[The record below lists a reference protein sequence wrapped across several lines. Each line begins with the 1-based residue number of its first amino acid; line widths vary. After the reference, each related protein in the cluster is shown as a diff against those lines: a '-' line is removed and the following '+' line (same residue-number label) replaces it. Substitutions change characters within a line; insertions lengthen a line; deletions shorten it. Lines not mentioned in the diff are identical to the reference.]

1 MAGRRRR
8 GAAVTLPVS
17 LPGQGM
23 GFGMLVLLGGSI
35 IATGLPVWAL
45 LLGVST
51 VFAVG
56 GLAAGSI
63 SPAILSALPLRI
75 VGLLDNDLLQALPL
89 YVFVGVLLQRL
100 AVADA
105 IDHTLERALRC
116 AGAAAG
122 RSLAALGVGLLVAPM
137 NGSVASSASL
147 LSRLVAPRLHGL
159 PAARALT
166 LVSAAATIGVV
177 VPPSLVLILLGDAM
191 MRAHTQA
198 SNLPGVAPGMA
209 LGAARIINTQDV
221 FRAALLPAAGV
232 LALWAALAWWLA
244 RPASTAAA
252 DQAVEPPAPLPPGEA
267 ATALVAVAVILAL
280 LSGVFLGKVFA
291 VEAAACGGVL
301 LLGYA
306 LLSRALTPGQWRE
319 VLLDSLALSG
329 ALFALLVGATT
340 FSLVFRLFGSDV
352 VLASWVMTS
361 GLGGQA
367 TAALVLL
374 FVGLSALVLD
384 AFEIIFVIVPIVA
397 PALIARLG
405 DAQQA
410 AVLLLLVLQ
419 LSFLIPP
426 MGYAVMMVRARSG
439 LPAVRTV
446 ALFKALLPFVLA
458 QLLLVVAVFFV
469 PRLVHGL
476 DEAAPVAAAL
486 SPADDADLTRRIEN
500 MSRPEDD
507 TASPAASGA
516 AP

>member
-1 MAGRRRR
+1 MSDLA
-8 GAAVTLPVS
+8 S
-17 LPGQGM
+17 LLGPGT
-23 GFGMLVLLGGSI
+23 GFGMLAVLGVLIVG
-35 IATGLPVWAL
+35 TGLPVWAL
-45 LLGVST
+45 LLGVSSA
-51 VFAVG
+51 FAAL

-63 SPAILSALPLRI
+63 TPSILAALPLRI
-75 VGLLDNDLLQALPL
+75 VGLLDNDLLQAMPL

-105 IDHTLERALRC
+105 LYRSLERALRVTG
-116 AGAAAG
+116 GAAG
-122 RSLAALGVGLLVAPM
+122 KSLAALGVGLLVAPM

-147 LSRLVAPRLHGL
+147 LSRLVAPQLRDL
-159 PAARALT
+159 PKARALT
-166 LVSAAATIGVV
+166 LISAAATIGVV

-191 MRAHTQA
+191 MRAHTEA
-198 SNLPGVAPGMA
+198 SNLPGVAAGVA
-209 LGAARIINTQDV
+209 VGAARIINTQDV

-232 LALWAALAWWLA
+232 LVLWAVLGWWQA
-244 RPASTAAA
+244 RRPAEAL
-252 DQAVEPPAPLPPGEA
+252 PAGEVDGPDPLRPGEVVTACLA
-267 ATALVAVAVILAL
+267 AAVILAL
-280 LSGVFLGKVFA
+280 LTGVFLGKVFA
-291 VEAAACGGVL
+291 VEAAATGGVL
-301 LLGYA
+301 LLIDA
-306 LLSRALTPGQWRE
+306 LIRRALTPAQWRE

-340 FSLVFRLFGSDV
+340 FSLVFRLFGTDTL
-352 VLASWVMTS
+352 LASWVMGS
-361 GLGGQA
+361 GLGGEA

-374 FVGLSALVLD
+374 FVGLTALVLD

-439 LPAVRTV
+439 LGVVR
-446 ALFKALLPFVLA
+446 LPKLLGALLPFLLA
-458 QLLLVVAVFFV
+458 QLVLVVAVFFA

-476 DEAAPVAAAL
+476 DEAVPVAAEMP
-486 SPADDADLTRRIEN
+486 PADDAEVMRRLES
-500 MSRPEDD
+500 MGQPVDADSG
-507 TASPAASGA
+507 PATPGS

>member
-1 MAGRRRR
+1 M
-8 GAAVTLPVS
+8 TLSVP
-17 LPGQGM
+17 LPAQEAL
-23 GFGMLVLLGGSI
+23 GFGMLALLGGCI
-35 IATGLPVWAL
+35 VATGLPVWAL

-63 SPAILSALPLRI
+63 SPAILAALPLRI

-105 IDHTLERALRC
+105 IDHALERALRG
-116 AGAAAG
+116 AGAASA

-198 SNLPGVAPGMA
+198 SHLPGVAPGVA

-221 FRAALLPAAGV
+221 FRAALLPAAAV
-232 LALWAALAWWLA
+232 LALWAALAWWQG
-244 RPASTAAA
+244 RPATTAAQEQAA
-252 DQAVEPPAPLPPGEA
+252 DDPAAPLPPGEA
-267 ATALVAVAVILAL
+267 ATALVAVAVIVAL
-280 LSGVFLGKVFA
+280 LTGVFLGKVFA

-306 LLSRALTPGQWRE
+306 LFSRALTPGQWRE

-352 VLASWVMTS
+352 LLASWVMAS

-374 FVGLSALVLD
+374 FVALSALVLD

-439 LPAVRTV
+439 LPAVRTA
-446 ALFKALLPFVLA
+446 ALFGALLPFMLA
-458 QLLLVVAVFFV
+458 QLLLVVTVFFV

-476 DEAAPVAAAL
+476 DEAAPVAAAI

-507 TASPAASGA
+507 TASPAASAGA
-516 AP
+516 P